1 MKHRIRAAA
10 IVVEGDSLLLV
21 QHQHDEI
28 KGGEVWWVPPG
39 GGVEGEESLV
49 ECATRETF
57 EETGVSVVLGDI
69 AYVREFVEPG
79 YHHCEVFFVATS
91 HSGEAAVGVNPEPA
105 ILDVVHLIKD
115 ARFVHRDEM
124 AGMTIYPE
132 RLKDSFWEDLA
143 NGFPK
148 TKYLG
153 VDRSADK
160 TYLDMALGQ
169 E

>member
-10 IVVEGDSLLLV
+10 IVVEGDSVLLV

-28 KGGEVWWVPPG
+28 KGGESWWVPPG

-49 ECATRETF
+49 ECAKRETL
-57 EETGVSVVLGDI
+57 EETGVSVELGNI
-69 AYVREFVEPG
+69 VYVREFVEPG

-91 HSGEAAVGVNPEPA
+91 YSGKAAIGTNPEPE
-105 ILDVVHLIKD
+105 ILDLVHIIKD
-115 ARFVHRDEM
+115 ARFVHRNEM

-132 RLKDSFWEDLA
+132 RLKTTFWEDLA
-143 NGFPK
+143 DGFPQ
-148 TKYLG
+148 TRYLG
-153 VDRSADK
+153 VDKSADK
-160 TYLDMALGQ
+160 TYLDMALGP